1 MGYFQV
7 RYDSRVVNYDR
18 RGFIR
23 LATEVRSDYM
33 QKSADSAVDLHQWRA
48 WKFSISAASVNE
60 PLASNMIIVSLWS
73 LYLDSQEGIAF
84 YWVKNMVSSSF

>member
-1 MGYFQV
+1 
-7 RYDSRVVNYDR
+7 
-18 RGFIR
+18 
-23 LATEVRSDYM
+23 M

-48 WKFSISAASVNE
+48 WKFSISAEAQLSTAVENAASVNE